1 MRSRLEHTES
11 DRSPQQEYDDRAGET
26 LNHANSCRYQIHT
39 WQPLKIAGSGFFIC
53 WWIFLAYMVFTSHK
67 EGLVSYIAAYSFLAI
82 GLFAMIY
89 VVVSLKREKILV
101 NGRTVTQYRNFARP
115 RTYQIH
121 EITKVVIHKGTRGG
135 TEFRVYIGK
144 KKIFT
149 LHDGME
155 NYDLFLSTLRENQ
168 VQFQSSVF

>member
-82 GLFAMIY
+82 PHQFVSHREQVEVLHPGRRLSDAPAQEHVELIAPFPAQPHQGRHIQGLHQGHHGHGGLHPQ
-89 VVVSLKREKILV
+89 LK
-101 NGRTVTQYRNFARP
+101 GQRP
-115 RTYQIH
+115 GGALWICFFHAALHSVLQI
-121 EITKVVIHKGTRGG
+121 R
-135 TEFRVYIGK
+135 FRWP
-144 KKIFT
+144 
-149 LHDGME
+149 
-155 NYDLFLSTLRENQ
+155 R
-168 VQFQSSVF
+168 

>member
-82 GLFAMIY
+82 W
-89 VVVSLKREKILV
+89 SSW
-101 NGRTVTQYRNFARP
+101 AR
-115 RTYQIH
+115 
-121 EITKVVIHKGTRGG
+121 
-135 TEFRVYIGK
+135 
-144 KKIFT
+144 
-149 LHDGME
+149 M
-155 NYDLFLSTLRENQ
+155 SA
-168 VQFQSSVF
+168 